1 LHSFLR
7 RVTELTVKTK
17 PIMDLG
23 SWQKKSTDVV
33 RLRRLAAGWVTGTA
47 VMGGTLGLV
56 ALTAAKAYGF
66 KEDQVIEAA
75 IVDRPEEEQHVEAE
89 PEPEKKEAPKPK
101 PAVAPLVEPVKL
113 DDKLVEKQPVNSDNP
128 YGGDDPYAL
137 LENAASAPEAEK
149 PKVAE
154 APKIIEKVKAV
165 VPQKAAEP
173 VRLTEED
180 TPPRAIVQT
189 SPQYPAEAKA
199 AGIEGTVVVDYVVTE
214 KGEVTE
220 VKAVKGPPELY
231 EVCVAAVKSWRFMAA
246 MNKDGKPIS
255 AHRRARFPFRIKT

>member
-1 LHSFLR
+1 
-7 RVTELTVKTK
+7 
-17 PIMDLG
+17 MDLG
-23 SWQKKSTDVV
+23 SWQKSGADVV
-33 RLRRLAAGWVTGTA
+33 RLRRLAAGWVTGMA
-47 VMGGTLGLV
+47 IMGGTLGFV
-56 ALTAAKAYGF
+56 VLTGAKAYGF

-75 IVDRPEEEQHVEAE
+75 IVDRPEEEVHVEAQ
-89 PEPEKKEAPKPK
+89 PEPEKEKPKPK
-101 PAVAPLVEPVKL
+101 PAAAPLVEPVKL

-137 LENAASAPEAEK
+137 LENAANAAEPQK

-165 VPQKAAEP
+165 VPQKPAEP

-199 AGIEGTVVVDYVVTE
+199 AGFEGTVIVDYVVTD

-220 VKAVKGPPELY
+220 VKAVKGPPELF

-246 MNKDGKPIS
+246 MNKDGKPIA
-255 AHRRARFPFRIKT
+255 AHRRVRFPFRIKT